1 MLTSP
6 LLRINTAGLTMQIKG
21 LVARAQKMLALQ
33 KIERAIVES
42 GDEGFTIQIA
52 RAAMPLPAEINKLCD
67 RYGRTWEESKLSA
80 GQDTADL
87 IIDNEYDSGLKWMV
101 AWAHKEVYGKLQKD
115 TTA

>member
-1 MLTSP
+1 
-6 LLRINTAGLTMQIKG
+6 MQIKG
-21 LVARAQKMLALQ
+21 LVARAQKMLSLQ

-67 RYGRTWEESKLSA
+67 RYGRTWEESKLTA

-101 AWAHKEVYGKLQKD
+101 AWAHKEVYAKPQKD

>member
-1 MLTSP
+1 
-6 LLRINTAGLTMQIKG
+6 MQIKG

-67 RYGRTWEESKLSA
+67 RYGRTWEESKLYK
-80 GQDTADL
+80 DTPQTDL
-87 IIDNEYDSGLKWMV
+87 IVHNSYDSGLNLMV
-101 AWAHKEVYGKLQKD
+101 AWAHKEMYGKSKKD
-115 TTA
+115 ATA

>member
-1 MLTSP
+1 
-6 LLRINTAGLTMQIKG
+6 MQIKG

-67 RYGRTWEESKLSA
+67 RYGRTWGESKLTA
-80 GQDTADL
+80 GKDTADL
-87 IIDNEYDSGLKWMV
+87 IFDSQYDSGLREMI
-101 AWAHKEVYGKLQKD
+101 AWAYKEEYGKTQPRD
-115 TTA
+115 TWR

>member
-1 MLTSP
+1 
-6 LLRINTAGLTMQIKG
+6 MQIKG
-21 LVARAQKMLALQ
+21 LVACAQKMLALQ

-80 GQDTADL
+80 GKDTADL
-87 IIDNEYDSGLKWMV
+87 VIDNEYDSNLNLMV
-101 AWAHKEVYGKLQKD
+101 AWAHKEVYGKPQKG

>member
-1 MLTSP
+1 
-6 LLRINTAGLTMQIKG
+6 MQIKG

-52 RAAMPLPAEINKLCD
+52 RAAMPLPAEMNKLCD

-80 GQDTADL
+80 GKDTADL
-87 IIDNEYDSGLKWMV
+87 IIDNEYDSGLKEMV
-101 AWAHKEVYGKLQKD
+101 AWAYKEVYGKP
-115 TTA
+115 

>member
-1 MLTSP
+1 
-6 LLRINTAGLTMQIKG
+6 MQIKG

-52 RAAMPLPAEINKLCD
+52 RAVMPLPAEINKLCD
-67 RYGRTWEESKLSA
+67 RYGRTWEESKLTA
-80 GQDTADL
+80 GKDTADL
-87 IIDNEYDSGLKWMV
+87 VIDNEYDSGLKLMV
-101 AWAHKEVYGKLQKD
+101 AWAHKEVYGKPQKG